1 MLMLNSLAPRLLS
14 WGMTFSGLGMGLIV
28 ASFVG
33 ENTPPMALLGLGS
46 LGGGAAMLAAR
57 FLIGRKSSEQ

>member
-1 MLMLNSLAPRLLS
+1 MLNSLAPRLLS
-14 WGMTFSGLGMGLIV
+14 WGMTFSGLGFGLIV
-28 ASFVG
+28 AAFVG
-33 ENTPPMALLGLGS
+33 EDTPSLALLGLGS